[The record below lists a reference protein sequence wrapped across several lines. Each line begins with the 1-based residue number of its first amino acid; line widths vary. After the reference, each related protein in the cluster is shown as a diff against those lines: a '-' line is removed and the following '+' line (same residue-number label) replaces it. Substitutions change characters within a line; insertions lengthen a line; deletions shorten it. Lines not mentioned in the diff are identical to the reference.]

1 MADAVLDLVYMRPS
15 VRVDNQAYARL
26 EELLI
31 GMQMTEQEG
40 GLSALELRYSGVASD
55 VEGGADYAFEDEEI
69 LKLGAALTVGAGDVS
84 EPEEIFRGIVTGF
97 ELTLPDEG
105 PPELIILAEDALML
119 ARMTRKT
126 QTHDDATLRGLA
138 EYLAGELSLTPV
150 IADGLDDDIGV
161 QVQMNESDLAFVRRV
176 FRRYD
181 VDLQVVGEE
190 LHVSPRS
197 AVRRGDPL
205 VLTMFEDLRQVHLM
219 ADLAHQLTE
228 MTVSGWDVI
237 AGRTITGTATEV
249 TAGGPGTG
257 TTGKQVL
264 ERISVPRTHHV
275 GHLAADTE
283 DEAQAIAQAA
293 FDQRARRFVC
303 IEGTASG
310 EPRLRVGAHVELVGV
325 GPRFENTYYVTQAC
339 HRWDVMRGYQVD
351 FEAEGA
357 YWGGT

>member
-1 MADAVLDLVYMRPS
+1 MSDAALDLVYMRPT
-15 VRVDNQAYARL
+15 VRVDDQAYARL

-40 GLSALELRYSGVASD
+40 GLSALELRYSGIASD
-55 VEGGADYAFEDEEI
+55 AQGGADYAFEDEEI
-69 LKLGAALTVGAGDVS
+69 LTLGAPLTVGAGDVS
-84 EPEEIFRGIVTGF
+84 EPQEIFRGIITGF
-97 ELTLPDEG
+97 ELVLPDEG
-105 PPELIILAEDALML
+105 PPEFIVLAEDALMQ

-126 QTHDDATLRGLA
+126 QTHEDVTLSDLA
-138 EYLAGELSLTPV
+138 DYLASELSLSPV

-181 VDLQVVGEE
+181 VDVQVVGDE

-205 VLTMFEDLRQVHLM
+205 TLAMYEELRRVRLM
-219 ADLAHQLTE
+219 ADLAHQVSE
-228 MTVSGWDVI
+228 MTVSGWDAI
-237 AGRTITGTATEV
+237 EGRIIDGTVSAITP
-249 TAGGPGTG
+249 GGPGSG
-257 TTGKQVL
+257 TTGSDVL
-264 ERISVPRTHHV
+264 GRISLMRTHHI
-275 GHLAADTE
+275 GHLAAATA

-293 FDQRARRFVC
+293 FDQRARRFVRV
-303 IEGTASG
+303 EGTASG
-310 EPRLRVGAHVELVGV
+310 DPLLRVGAHVELVNV
-325 GPRFENTYYVTQAC
+325 GPRFENTYYVTYAR
-339 HRWDVMRGYQVD
+339 HRWDVLRGYQVD